1 MNTNLR
7 KLNVPLRSTPRP
19 LPLTAALRFLRQFI
33 VAISGRRSRCPTKN
47 KGLLLLQ
54 WVEGIKRGARI
65 VLNILLVN
73 IRMIF
78 GM

>member
-7 KLNVPLRSTPRP
+7 KLNVHLRSAPRP

-33 VAISGRRSRCPTKN
+33 VATSGRRSRCLTKN
-47 KGLLLLQ
+47 KKGLLLLQ

-73 IRMIF
+73 I
-78 GM
+78 